1 MLPVPEFKP
10 PMPDWLSPVSPIPR
24 LLVPV
29 LPQTRCCPGPCWPSR
44 RCRCRR
50 CPARYC
56 PCRPG
61 PPPDPNSRTRS
72 WHRRY
77 CRTRRC
83 RRRHVAEAQ
92 VHVANVAESQVHVA
106 NVGRTQVEVAD
117 VAEADVAV
125 ADVSQPDVDDG
136 DGVLPHVGGQ
146 QARQVITDVAQARHQ
161 RRRPKRQR
169 AGVVD
174 PRQPRTEVEHAGVQ
188 CADVGN
194 TRTRACQS
202 GVRLV
207 PPPRHVRAEVA
218 ETRAP
223 ARPGVEEARRRNGG
237 GVPNARGG
245 RDVDQRDDQRD
256 VSPAMT

>member
-1 MLPVPEFKP
+1 M
-10 PMPDWLSPVSPIPR
+10 
-24 LLVPV
+24 
-29 LPQTRCCPGPCWPSR
+29 
-44 RCRCRR
+44 
-50 CPARYC
+50 
-56 PCRPG
+56 
-61 PPPDPNSRTRS
+61 
-72 WHRRY
+72 
-77 CRTRRC
+77 
-83 RRRHVAEAQ
+83 
-92 VHVANVAESQVHVA
+92 
-106 NVGRTQVEVAD
+106 
-117 VAEADVAV
+117 
-125 ADVSQPDVDDG
+125 
-136 DGVLPHVGGQ
+136 PHVGGQ

-207 PPPRHVRAEVA
+207 PPSRHVRAEVA

-245 RDVDQRDDQRD
+245 RDVDQRDVAGDDVEFAVGVRRDLRERDRRNGGAGGADEHIQVQQRVRRERQTTGEQGDRVDAARHLETQRD
-256 VSPAMT
+256 LVNIERRGVERLRCRIEDGMHRAGRAERRDSRDDIAADEQVTGVVDSADRVPRWADRTG